1 MSALIRLSLWTG
13 VGVPVVY
20 FGAQAAAIPF
30 YPGYD
35 LLVNSASQLGSDAS
49 HLPEVLN
56 SGAMLSGVMSVF
68 SSVGLLVAML
78 RVGAPKMFAAVS
90 ALCVVSIGLAALW
103 AGLHPMPDPAHNPG
117 ALGIGMFLSPFAL
130 LASVW
135 RVAALRGLR
144 TYLMCVLVAFAGLV
158 PVMAGLTP
166 VDLQAF
172 GGLMQRIAALVLYL
186 PPSVACWVLLR
197 KSRST

>member
-1 MSALIRLSLWTG
+1 MNRWTMLSLWAG
-13 VGVPVVY
+13 VGVPFVY

-49 HLPEVLN
+49 RLPEVLN
-56 SGAMLSGVMSVF
+56 SGAMLSGVMSVL
-68 SSVGLLVAML
+68 SSAGLFVAL
-78 RVGAPKMFAAVS
+78 SRAGAPKVFSAIA

-117 ALGIGMFLSPFAL
+117 ALGVGMFLSPVAL

-144 TYLMCVLVAFAGLV
+144 TYLLWVLVAFAGLV
-158 PVMAGLTP
+158 PIMAGLTP
-166 VDLQAF
+166 IDLQAY